1 MLTPPTVSCSQELL
15 ASRGLVSTP
24 VPNCLNRRA
33 PVSLL
38 RPHWEQVEGSS
49 YDHYNSKKGGACQTD
64 MQGNVPR
71 KELDLPP
78 FSSQLFAEEPEEQ
91 AEEQAKGP
99 GRLLYRDGFSTILH
113 LLLGSPRPAART
125 LHAELCQ
132 AGARQGLSL
141 CESSPA
147 GPVRAVGVS
156 AAQGWWPA
164 WGDQDILRARPE
176 YSQGGRGQYFGFE
189 TVRRAGDLFLF
200 SGLSFPLQVSSR
212 TSPSTTRSTGS
223 SSAPTCAPPRHHP
236 PPPQAAPPLWP
247 TGLCRPPSRRA
258 TEHLDPPPRQ
268 LAPAHRLRAAPGAT
282 PGPQAHL
289 CPA

>member
-1 MLTPPTVSCSQELL
+1 
-15 ASRGLVSTP
+15 
-24 VPNCLNRRA
+24 
-33 PVSLL
+33 
-38 RPHWEQVEGSS
+38 
-49 YDHYNSKKGGACQTD
+49 
-64 MQGNVPR
+64 MQGDVPR

-99 GRLLYRDGFSTILH
+99 GRLLYKDGFSTILH

-147 GPVRAVGVS
+147 GPVRAVGAS

-164 WGDQDILRARPE
+164 LGGDQDILRARPGE

-189 TVRRAGDLFLF
+189 AARRDRDLFLSS

-212 TSPSTTRSTGS
+212 TFPSTTHSTGS
-223 SSAPTCAPPRHHP
+223 SSAPTCAPPRHHL

-247 TGLCRPPSRRA
+247 TGLCKPPSRRA
-258 TEHLDPPPRQ
+258 TEHLDPR
-268 LAPAHRLRAAPGAT
+268 PASSHPLTDSGQHRLRGHPLGLKPT
-282 PGPQAHL
+282 SVLLDFSLLSLIFFFKLVFIFRLFGFIL
-289 CPA
+289 